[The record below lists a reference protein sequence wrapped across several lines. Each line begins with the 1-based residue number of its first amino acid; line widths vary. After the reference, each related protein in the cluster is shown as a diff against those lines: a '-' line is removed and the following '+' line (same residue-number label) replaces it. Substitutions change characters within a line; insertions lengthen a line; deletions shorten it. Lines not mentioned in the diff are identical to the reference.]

1 MRVFTRT
8 YCCQLIGVVILEGAD
23 GQLTLDGDAAGRR
36 CEIAASAAQNI
47 GSVGRWGGW
56 DLTDP
61 GLGTQARGV
70 RFCSVG
76 NWGEDGEKME
86 SLTEQEAPEF

>member
-1 MRVFTRT
+1 METQQAGGVRWLPA
-8 YCCQLIGVVILEGAD
+8 QLKISAPLGGGEG
-23 GQLTLDGDAAGRR
+23 GRER
-36 CEIAASAAQNI
+36 
-47 GSVGRWGGW
+47 

>member
-1 MRVFTRT
+1 MGER
-8 YCCQLIGVVILEGAD
+8 
-23 GQLTLDGDAAGRR
+23 
-36 CEIAASAAQNI
+36 
-47 GSVGRWGGW
+47 

>member
-1 MRVFTRT
+1 MFTRT

-36 CEIAASAAQNI
+36 CEIAASA
-47 GSVGRWGGW
+47 SKYRLRWEVGRVGER

>member
-1 MRVFTRT
+1 M
-8 YCCQLIGVVILEGAD
+8 EGAD

-36 CEIAASAAQNI
+36 CEITASAAQNI

-70 RFCSVG
+70 RFCSG
-76 NWGEDGEKME
+76 IGEKME
-86 SLTEQEAPEF
+86 SLTEQEALEF

>member
-1 MRVFTRT
+1 MAGT
-8 YCCQLIGVVILEGAD
+8 D

-47 GSVGRWGGW
+47 GSVGRWGER

>member
-1 MRVFTRT
+1 MFTRT

-36 CEIAASAAQNI
+36 CEIAASA
-47 GSVGRWGGW
+47 SKYRLRWEVEVGRVGER

-61 GLGTQARGV
+61 GQGTHPRDFALLGI
-70 RFCSVG
+70 
-76 NWGEDGEKME
+76 GEK
-86 SLTEQEAPEF
+86 TGRRWRA